1 MGLHQCKC
9 DHMIE
14 ARGPDIVAVNQV
26 KKEATIIDFAIPEGT
41 RACDK
46 EREKIKK
53 YSLLKFLCDSCCS
66 WNIRNY
72 IEKYI

>member
-1 MGLHQCKC
+1 
-9 DHMIE
+9 MIE

-26 KKEATIIDFAIPEGT
+26 KKEATIIDFAIPGGT

-53 YSLLKFLCDSCCS
+53 YS
-66 WNIRNY
+66 
-72 IEKYI
+72 

>member
-26 KKEATIIDFAIPEGT
+26 KKEATIIDFAIPGGT

-53 YSLLKFLCDSCCS
+53 YS
-66 WNIRNY
+66 
-72 IEKYI
+72 